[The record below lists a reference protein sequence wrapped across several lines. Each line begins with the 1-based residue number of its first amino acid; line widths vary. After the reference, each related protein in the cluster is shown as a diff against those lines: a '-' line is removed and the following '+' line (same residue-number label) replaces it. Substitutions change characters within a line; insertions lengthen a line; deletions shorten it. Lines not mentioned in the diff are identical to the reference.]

1 MRPLATGM
9 VLTLGL
15 LATTAAADPVPP
27 AKPAPKAAATS
38 SVSASA
44 KPAAAAAKPASA
56 TASATTPATAPKPKP
71 KPKPVVNSGPPAIPV
86 ECLNVVSA
94 TFGAPEGVD
103 IAGPDHATAHFDAE
117 IASTSPQ
124 RGQGLM
130 CRQTLAQGK
139 AMLFEFPAAGEQT
152 FWMRDTVLSLDILFI
167 APDGHIVSII
177 KRAHPLSD
185 RKLPSHGDANG
196 VLEIRGGQADALGL
210 KPGDV
215 VSHPFFASH

>member
-1 MRPLATGM
+1 MRRLTSGM

-15 LATTAAADPVPP
+15 VATAALADPVPP
-27 AKPAPKAAATS
+27 AKPAIKAATAS
-38 SVSASA
+38 SSTSASA
-44 KPAAAAAKPASA
+44 KPAAAVAKPASA
-56 TASATTPATAPKPKP
+56 TASATTPAAPPKP
-71 KPKPVVNSGPPAIPV
+71 KPKPVVNSGPPPVPV
-86 ECLNVVSA
+86 ECLNVISA

-103 IAGPDHATAHFDAE
+103 ISGPDHATAHFDAE
-117 IASTSPQ
+117 IASTPPQ

-139 AMLFEFPAAGEQT
+139 AMLFEFPVAGEQT

-215 VSHPFFASH
+215 VGHPFFAPH